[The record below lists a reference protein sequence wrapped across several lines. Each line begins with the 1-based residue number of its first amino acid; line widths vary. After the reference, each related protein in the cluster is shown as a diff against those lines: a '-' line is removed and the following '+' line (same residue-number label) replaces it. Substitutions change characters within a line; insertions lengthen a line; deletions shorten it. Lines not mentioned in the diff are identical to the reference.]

1 MTSRQFDKLAEVEV
15 DRDKLIQLKLSLWE
29 ANDQAMEIR
38 DLAKRL
44 ISRNNELIWQ
54 VYCLAEEIETDGTHR
69 KKAEE

>member
-1 MTSRQFDKLAEVEV
+1 MTSRQFDKLAAVEV

-54 VYCLAEEIETDGTHR
+54 VYCLAEEIETDGAPR